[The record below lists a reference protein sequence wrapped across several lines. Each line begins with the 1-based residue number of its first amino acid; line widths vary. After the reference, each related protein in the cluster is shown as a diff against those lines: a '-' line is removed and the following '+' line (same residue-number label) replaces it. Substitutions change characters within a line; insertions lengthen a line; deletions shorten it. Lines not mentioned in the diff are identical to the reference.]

1 MHRHPSRISLAS
13 RDMEVGY
20 DNHAQII
27 PSIECGGALLLNRCY
42 GSAVSVAL
50 AYLGFTLKF
59 I

>member
-1 MHRHPSRISLAS
+1 
-13 RDMEVGY
+13 MEVGY

-27 PSIECGGALLLNRCY
+27 RSSECGGALLLNRCY